1 MIQISAIISFYKYD
15 KIFVS
20 HLYGEPKRSQCK
32 HQYRSDVNI
41 FSTTTKYLVNA
52 LKLVSHE
59 YDAWHTRHLCKY
71 KRERKAE
78 NNDNDYLM
86 PGISFFQPTYNA
98 AWMLLHKSFRRF
110 FPVKGHKNNT
120 IYSSQHPH
128 VHGSNT
134 VLMSMG
140 AMKSTGWYS
149 KHITQRSYL
158 SFDGGDGATMELL
171 IFKKRKT
178 NFSWQG
184 KIIYVTSR
192 TRKFNYL
199 PAVST
204 FSKKKSI
211 WH

>member
-1 MIQISAIISFYKYD
+1 MIQISAINSFYKYD

-41 FSTTTKYLVNA
+41 FSTTKKYLVHA

-59 YDAWHTRHLCKY
+59 YDAWHTLHLRKY

-128 VHGSNT
+128 VEATLCWWVWEPWKAQDDIPSTLPKGPIFH
-134 VLMSMG
+134 LMVVMVRQ
-140 AMKSTGWYS
+140 W
-149 KHITQRSYL
+149 SY
-158 SFDGGDGATMELL
+158 
-171 IFKKRKT
+171 
-178 NFSWQG
+178 W
-184 KIIYVTSR
+184 
-192 TRKFNYL
+192 
-199 PAVST
+199 
-204 FSKKKSI
+204 FSKKEKPTSPDREK
-211 WH
+211 